1 MFSYLAKEQMEWVAV
16 VGAKQMKQAAT
27 LSQMKEVIDSTQTN
41 KLCPVITLS
50 NVEFMLQTSSS
61 LPFNNVIFDLH
72 QTILKCNTP

>member
-41 KLCPVITLS
+41 KLCPIKLLLLAL
-50 NVEFMLQTSSS
+50 M
-61 LPFNNVIFDLH
+61 
-72 QTILKCNTP
+72 